1 MAPATTRPTPPDQPP
16 PPPPPDSIVLSLT
29 MLDRLPDTVETKLFP
44 LVMRLVDALTEELT

>member
-1 MAPATTRPTPPDQPP
+1 MAPATTRPTPPDHP